1 MIGAALRNLSL
12 ATIGAACALA
22 TVACFLVGIPF
33 AVGSGVEVL
42 IPETDATLDW
52 IEDVDSAGG
61 LFFVGAWLVVAGG
74 FFGIVA
80 LVGFYDALRDA
91 GPVMVLG
98 PILGAVGLTLVTIS
112 HVLPIAM
119 AAELVP
125 GYVAGDAAT
134 KASLVPTFESLAS
147 LSLGLNTA
155 GNMLGWGIVVPLYG
169 FAILRTRA
177 VARWIG
183 WLGIFVGVVAGWLG
197 LLSLAWSAIEAVT
210 FLGFVG
216 FFVFMASMGVALLR
230 GTMRERVR
238 G

>member
-1 MIGAALRNLSL
+1 VRNLSL

-42 IPETDATLDW
+42 IPETGATLDW
-52 IEDVDSAGG
+52 IADVDSAGG

-125 GYVAGDAAT
+125 GYVAADAAT
-134 KASLVPTFESLAS
+134 KASLVPTFELLAS
-147 LSLGLNTA
+147 LSQGLNIA
-155 GNMLGWGIVVPLYG
+155 GNVLGWGVVVPLYG
-169 FAILRTRA
+169 LAILRTHV

-183 WLGIFVGVVAGWLG
+183 WLGVFVGVFAGWLG
-197 LLSLAWSAIEAVT
+197 LLSLTWGAIEAVT

-216 FFVFMASMGVALLR
+216 FFVFMASVGVALLR
-230 GTMRERVR
+230 RRPPLAAGQRA
-238 G
+238 